1 MTIVVKSEK
10 ENEISLPQWLM
21 ERLDLKEGDAVKPV
35 IEGDSLRLTPLDR
48 FLTLRGALQ
57 DDEDF
62 DAALEEL
69 DQIWQAWRLPDI
81 A

>member
-1 MTIVVKSEK
+1 
-10 ENEISLPQWLM
+10 M
-21 ERLDLKEGDAVKPV
+21 ERLDLKEGEVVKTV
-35 IEGDSLRLTPLDR
+35 IEGDSLRLTPVDR
-48 FLTLRGALQ
+48 FLALRGALR

-69 DQIWQAWRLPDI
+69 DQVWRAWQLPDI

>member
-1 MTIVVKSEK
+1 MTIVVKSAK

-21 ERLDLKEGDAVKPV
+21 ERLDLKEGEAVKTV

-48 FLTLRGALQ
+48 FLALRGALQ

-69 DQIWQAWRLPDI
+69 DQIWQAWQLPDI